1 MSGLLST
8 LPGVG
13 PKTANRLTFF
23 LLGRQEGELDEF
35 GQAFIN
41 LKKNLVTCSRCFLI
55 SETDPCVICQ
65 DKSREQD
72 KLVVVEE
79 PLDVLAM
86 EKAHWTGL
94 YHVLGG
100 QISPINNVSPDDLK
114 IKELLVRLESG
125 DIREVI
131 LATDTVLEGEA
142 TALYIDEQVSKAQK
156 EFKKEIRVIKM
167 QQDLIHTDEQ
177 YICDECGYTSPVAN
191 ERCPDCGSAMSAL
204 HDEKPKAKVM
214 AGESEEDLSEETM
227 DADSP
232 KSLQALAEEE
242 QEESDKEYQND
253 TYGNE

>member
-1 MSGLLST
+1 MMKNILPRSVEAMSSLLST

-41 LKKNLVTCSRCFLI
+41 LKKNLVTCSKCFLI
-55 SETDPCVICQ
+55 SETDPCIICQ

-114 IKELLVRLESG
+114 IKELLMRLESG
-125 DIREVI
+125 NIREVI

-142 TALYIDEQVSKAQK
+142 TALYIDEQVNKAQK
-156 EFKKEIRVIKM
+156 EGKLKGIKITRIARGLPVGG
-167 QQDLIHTDEQ
+167 DLEYADEL
-177 YICDECGYTSPVAN
+177 TLA
-191 ERCPDCGSAMSAL
+191 RAL
-204 HDEKPKAKVM
+204 E
-214 AGESEEDLSEETM
+214 GRR
-227 DADSP
+227 
-232 KSLQALAEEE
+232 
-242 QEESDKEYQND
+242 
-253 TYGNE
+253 TYSNRD